1 MPKPPH
7 AKLAVVASRPS
18 LGGLPPPG
26 HLDAFGAEFW
36 TKVTGLYD
44 FDDPA
49 SLELLAQCCSAC
61 SRAERCRRI
70 IDDDGELLRVGKA
83 VRAHPLIREEIQSRA
98 LVARLLRLLGL
109 DLEPVRSGP
118 GRPPAIAP

>member
-1 MPKPPH
+1 MPKHPH
-7 AKLAVVASRPS
+7 AKLAVVASRPA

-26 HLDAFGAEFW
+26 HLDAFGVEFW
-36 TKVTGLYD
+36 SRVTGQYD

-49 SLELLAQCCSAC
+49 SLELLAQCCSAR

-70 IDDDGELLRVGKA
+70 IDADGELLQVGKL

-98 LVARLLRLLGL
+98 LCARLLRLLGL

-118 GRPPAIAP
+118 GRPAGLA